1 MNKMQLQK
9 WSYQKNIKHIDIL
22 NVYCGMRLVGYLT
35 PHSCIIRN
43 LRDKNDYELL
53 YSYKTVVVKKSKSGR
68 VSVSAFWSSTY
79 GSTTTKQHISK
90 YLQMSIKDVRK
101 KIASGEFDTF

>member
-9 WSYQKNIKHIDIL
+9 RSYTKNVKHIDAL
-22 NVYCGMRLVGYLT
+22 NVYCGMRLVGHLT

-43 LRDKNDYELL
+43 LRDKNDYEMLF
-53 YSYKTVVVKKSKSGR
+53 SYETVVVKKSKSGR
-68 VSVSAFWSSTY
+68 VSVSDFWSSTD
-79 GSTTTKQHISK
+79 GSTTTKQHIAK
-90 YLQMSIKDVRK
+90 YLGMSIKDVRK

>member
-1 MNKMQLQK
+1 MTKMQLQK
-9 WSYQKNIKHIDIL
+9 WSYKKNVKHIDSL
-22 NVYCGMRLVGYLT
+22 DMYCGMRLVGYLT

-43 LRDKNDYELL
+43 IKDINNYEML

-68 VSVSAFWSSTY
+68 ISVSAYWSSTD
-79 GSTTTKQHISK
+79 GSTTTKQHIMK
-90 YLQMSIKDVRK
+90 YLRMSIKDVRK